1 MKWFWI
7 GVALLI
13 ILAMWMLQPDATRD
27 SALVPLP
34 SQSNDDTNAGSAAE
48 TRNDY
53 DGRDQDTSDG
63 ITSQES
69 SPSASALGTA
79 ATSEPTATSNA
90 HTASVDAP
98 RPDIDLLGEDGPPI
112 APTNL
117 VATLTPPAL
126 LHDTRTPNEVLHRID
141 ERTIELDKRFR
152 VIGGGRDDDPYRISW
167 ELLTSAGA
175 YIDPAQLAVTPPP
188 WIRLLDDTFVEISGY
203 YSTPLRVDRTKSLM
217 LTLNR
222 WDGCCVGL
230 PPTPFD
236 AIDLVL
242 REPMEMKGLHLLRFG
257 TFRGRMRVEVFE
269 AAGYLI
275 GLYRIE
281 DAVFVAK

>member
-1 MKWFWI
+1 
-7 GVALLI
+7 
-13 ILAMWMLQPDATRD
+13 MWMLQPDATRD

-34 SQSNDDTNAGSAAE
+34 SQSNDDTNAGSAAD
-48 TRNDY
+48 TRNDH
-53 DGRDQDTSDG
+53 DGRDQDTSDD

-79 ATSEPTATSNA
+79 ATSESNATSNA
-90 HTASVDAP
+90 DTAPVDAP

-117 VATLTPPAL
+117 VATRTPPAL

-167 ELLTSAGA
+167 ELLTSASA

-188 WIRLLDDTFVEISGY
+188 WIRLLDDTVVEISGY

-242 REPMEMKGLHLLRFG
+242 REPLEMKGLHLLRFG

>member
-7 GVALLI
+7 GVVLLI

-27 SALVPLP
+27 SALVALP
-34 SQSNDDTNAGSAAE
+34 SQSNDDTNAGSAAD
-48 TRNDY
+48 TRNDH
-53 DGRDQDTSDG
+53 DGRDQDTSDD

-79 ATSEPTATSNA
+79 ATSESNATSNA
-90 HTASVDAP
+90 DSAPVDAP

-117 VATLTPPAL
+117 VATRTPPAL

-167 ELLTSAGA
+167 ELLTSASA

-188 WIRLLDDTFVEISGY
+188 WIRLLDDTVVEISGY

>member
-27 SALVPLP
+27 SALVALP
-34 SQSNDDTNAGSAAE
+34 SQSNDDTNAGSAAD
-48 TRNDY
+48 TRNDH
-53 DGRDQDTSDG
+53 DRRDQVTSDD

-79 ATSEPTATSNA
+79 ATSESTATSNA
-90 HTASVDAP
+90 DTAPVDAP

-117 VATLTPPAL
+117 VATRTPPAL

-167 ELLTSAGA
+167 ELLTSASA

-188 WIRLLDDTFVEISGY
+188 WIRLLDDTIVEISGY

>member
-7 GVALLI
+7 GVALLV
-13 ILAMWMLQPDATRD
+13 ILSMWMLLP
-27 SALVPLP
+27 SAVHESAVVSLP
-34 SQSNDDTNAGSAAE
+34 SQANDHTENESAAE
-48 TRNDY
+48 TPRATDAA
-53 DGRDQDTSDG
+53 DPRVSDDATDDDASHRADAPITAPQSESTSV
-63 ITSQES
+63 
-69 SPSASALGTA
+69 SPPASL
-79 ATSEPTATSNA
+79 
-90 HTASVDAP
+90 HAP
-98 RPDIDLLGEDGPPI
+98 RPDIDLLGEDGARVVPPN
-112 APTNL
+112 P
-117 VATLTPPAL
+117 VATRAQTTL
-126 LHDTRTPNEVLHRID
+126 LHDTRTPNEVVQRID
-141 ERTIELDKRFR
+141 ERTIELDNRFR

-167 ELLTSAGA
+167 ELLTSATA

-188 WIRLLDDTFVEISGY
+188 WIRLLDDTIIEISGY

-242 REPMEMKGLHLLRFG
+242 RDPMEMKGLHMLRFG
-257 TFRGRMRVEVFE
+257 TFRGRLRVEVFE